1 MATRPSLVARHS
13 TGWVVMS
20 TLHDIFRETSGGFE
34 VLGLRSPA
42 GLDVRYVPGAGL
54 VCSSLRHDGAELLG
68 QRGGVGEYAERGAT
82 MGIPLLH
89 PWANRLDGPGFRAA
103 GVEVAFPPGAEAV
116 RLDGATG
123 LPIHGLLSGWPAW
136 DIVAHGAG
144 ERGARL
150 EAALEPDRLPAVA
163 DLFPFPHRVSVS
175 AELSGLTLRVATT
188 LEPTG
193 EAAVPVAFGYH
204 PYFTVPGVSRED
216 WEVRLPVRSRAVL
229 DERFLPTG
237 REEETSIPSGPL
249 GGRTYDDLFPQ
260 LESDPVFWVEGGGRR
275 VSVAFERGY
284 DFAVVYAPAND
295 AVICFE
301 PMTAATNPFAGPYPL
316 RWVEPGATF
325 TATFAVTVSASAAAG

>member
-1 MATRPSLVARHS
+1 MPGDA
-13 TGWVVMS
+13 
-20 TLHDIFRETSGGFE
+20 FRETDAGFE
-34 VLGLRSPA
+34 VLGLQSGA
-42 GLDVRYVPGAGL
+42 GLEARYVPGAGL

-68 QRGGVGEYAERGAT
+68 QRGGLREYAEQGAT

-89 PWANRLDGPGFRAA
+89 PWANRLDGPGFRTG
-103 GVEVAFPPGAEAV
+103 GVEVTFPPDAEAV

-136 DIVAHGAG
+136 DVVAHEAG
-144 ERGARL
+144 EQGARL

-163 DLFPFPHRVSVS
+163 KLFPFPHRVSVK

-193 EAAVPVAFGYH
+193 DVAVPIAFGYH
-204 PYFTVPGVSRED
+204 PYFTLPGVAREE
-216 WEVRLPVRSRAVL
+216 WEVSLPVIARSVL

-237 REEETSIPSGPL
+237 GEEEVTIPTAPL
-249 GGRTYDDLFPQ
+249 GGRTYDDLFPK
-260 LESDPVFWVEGGGRR
+260 LEPNPVFYVEGGGRR
-275 VSVAFERGY
+275 VAVAFEEGY
-284 DFAVVYAPAND
+284 DVGVVYAPAND

-316 RWVEPGATF
+316 RWVGPGDSF
-325 TATFAVTVSASAAAG
+325 TATFAVTASPSAEAG